1 MARRL
6 RVFEAA
12 AVKAGALPPGGTPVI
27 PSTVGTPSASADAP
41 LDALEARLAD
51 LEAQLVDAAAA
62 ADRVDRARAEL
73 GELGLVLETAARFF
87 DDAHRRAMAGATA
100 GGGGEDWVGT
110 QTSLLEASGPDAP
123 LLGDVSAARDGGG
136 GGAGAAAAAR
146 LTCVAGTIPASRA
159 QAFERLLFRATRG
172 NCVYRDVAVGPV
184 VDPGTCVAEEKHVFV
199 AFVAGDRAR
208 AKVVKAADAHGARRY
223 PYPDAPARAAALAGE
238 VRGRLRDLDA
248 ASAAGESQRRA
259 LLSTLASGLPAWA
272 ARVRAEAAVYAT
284 LNRFSVDVTRQVLVG
299 EAWVPV
305 RSRAAAAAAARAAAA
320 GAAAGATPVLQPLLT
335 YDPPPTHFAPPPIL
349 APFQAIVDAYATASY
364 REVNPA
370 VLTVIT
376 FPFLFAVMFG
386 DVGHAALMLLA
397 AGAMIAGE
405 GAVARSPGGAPPGGD
420 MGAMAFSGRYCIL
433 LMAVFSLFTGLIYN
447 EAFSIPLSLF
457 GPGRWACPGTPSL
470 TSPAAMRA
478 DPAACPAAFS
488 VGLAPTHG
496 GRPYPFG
503 VDPAWH
509 GTRTELSF
517 LNSVKMKMSIL
528 LGVAQ
533 MNAGLGLS
541 ALNHASRRDRLSM
554 LAEFWPQVIF
564 LNALFGYLCLLI
576 LLKWATG
583 STADLYHTLIYMFL
597 SPGDAGLTCGGGCVE
612 NRMFRGQGALQTL
625 LVLAAVIAVPW
636 MLVPKPYVLKKRA
649 DAAAAAASL
658 APYGAP
664 LSPGGGGQGGHGLSD
679 DEEDGERRRLV
690 GGGGHGGGAHGG
702 GAHGG
707 GAHGCGEGEAFD
719 FSEVVV
725 HQAIHTIE
733 FVLGAV
739 SNTASYLRLWALS
752 LAHSQLSA
760 VFYDRVLLAG
770 VRSGSSAGL
779 FIAFFVF
786 ASATLG
792 VLMVMET
799 LSAFLHALRL
809 HWVEFNSKFFAGGG
823 HAFTPFLLE

>member
-12 AVKAGALPPGGTPVI
+12 ALKAGALPPAGTPAV
-27 PSTVGTPSASADAP
+27 PSTVGTPAAASDAP

-51 LEAQLVDAAAA
+51 LEAQLVDAAGAA
-62 ADRVDRARAEL
+62 ERVDRARAEL
-73 GELGLVLETAARFF
+73 GELGLVLQVAARFF
-87 DDAHRRAMAGATA
+87 DDAHRSAVAGAGA
-100 GGGGEDWVGT
+100 GGGEEGWVGT
-110 QTSLLEASGPDAP
+110 QAASLLEAAGPDAP
-123 LLGDVSAARDGGG
+123 LLGAVSAARDGGG
-136 GGAGAAAAAR
+136 GAGGGGGGGAAR
-146 LTCVAGTIPASRA
+146 LTCVAGTVPASRA
-159 QAFERLLFRATRG
+159 PAFERLLFRATRG

-184 VDPGTCVAEEKHVFV
+184 VDPGTCLPEEKAVFVVFV
-199 AFVAGDRAR
+199 AGERAR
-208 AKVVKAADAHGARRY
+208 AKVLKAADAHGARRY
-223 PYPDAPARAAALAGE
+223 PYPDAPARAAALAAD
-238 VRGRLRDLDA
+238 VAGRLRDLDA
-248 ASAAGESQRRA
+248 ASAAGEAQRRGLTA
-259 LLSTLASGLPAWA
+259 TLVAGLPAWS
-272 ARVRAEAAVYAT
+272 ARVRAEAGVYAT

-305 RSRAAAAAAARAAAA
+305 RSRGAAAAAARAAAA
-320 GAAAGATPVLQPLLT
+320 GAAAGAAPVLQPVLT
-335 YDPPPTHFAPPPIL
+335 YEAPPTHFAPTPVL

-370 VLTVIT
+370 VLTVVT

-386 DVGHAALMLLA
+386 DVGHALLML
-397 AGAMIAGE
+397 AGALAMIWGE
-405 GAVARSPGGAPPGGD
+405 AAVARAGGTPPGGD
-420 MGAMAFSGRYCIL
+420 MGAMAYSGRYCIL
-433 LMAVFSLFTGLIYN
+433 LMAVFSIFTGLIYN
-447 EAFSIPLSLF
+447 EAFSIPMSLW
-457 GPGRWACPGTPSL
+457 GPGRWACPTDASL
-470 TSPAAMRA
+470 TSPSTMRA
-478 DPAACPAAFS
+478 DPAACPAAFAA
-488 VGLAPTHG
+488 GLAPTHG
-496 GRPYPFG
+496 GAPYPFG

-528 LGVAQ
+528 LGVTQ
-533 MNAGLGLS
+533 MNAGIGLS
-541 ALNHASRRDRLSM
+541 YLNNRARRDRLST
-554 LAEFWPQVIF
+554 LTEFWPQLIF

-576 LLKWATG
+576 LLKWASG

-597 SPGDAGLTCGGGCVE
+597 APGDAGLTCGGGCVE
-612 NRMFRGQGALQTL
+612 NRMFRGQGAFQAL
-625 LVLAAVIAVPW
+625 LVAAAFLAVPW
-636 MLVPKPYVLKKRA
+636 MLVPKPYVLKQRA
-649 DAAAAAASL
+649 DAAARAASL

-664 LSPGGGGQGGHGLSD
+664 LTPTGAGSD
-679 DEEDGERRRLV
+679 EDEEEGERRRLV
-690 GGGGHGGGAHGG
+690 PAGGGRGGGGGGHAGGGAHGG
-702 GAHGG
+702 EGG
-707 GAHGCGEGEAFD
+707 GEDFD
-719 FSEVVV
+719 FSEIVV

-770 VRSGSSAGL
+770 VRSGSTFGL

-823 HAFTPFLLE
+823 HAFAPFSVE